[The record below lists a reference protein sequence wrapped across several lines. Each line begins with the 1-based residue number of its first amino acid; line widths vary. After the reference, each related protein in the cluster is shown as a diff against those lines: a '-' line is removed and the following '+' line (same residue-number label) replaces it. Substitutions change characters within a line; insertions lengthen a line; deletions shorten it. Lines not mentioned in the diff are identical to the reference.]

1 MNLSTYLLDNSA
13 FKGSTNYGQVV
24 EDMYTRLTGAAIPMD
39 LYNVLVG
46 RMMDG
51 NWGVDKLAI
60 KMLKATGLWAFEDGT
75 YGKPPAFQF
84 QATATQPAVTTD
96 FTVSTA
102 AHHASAQAKVEGAK
116 LFTEQLDTPAENTA
130 LTTAQGAASAT
141 TWLAGV
147 TDTAPATAESAAA
160 GVAGATDASV
170 GATGE
175 TYMLTKD
182 QDIIPGTA
190 GNDTVNGLIDLV
202 AGTAVTEA
210 GTSTTFNGFDQIN
223 GAAGTNTF
231 KLAVSGS
238 NSKGDYDV
246 SLANIEKI
254 QVVEINNTSTGGNAI
269 TVDASTNA
277 DVTDL
282 KVTKSTSDIELTGSD
297 AQNITTAGT
306 AGDVTIEGGKNIVV
320 NDSTAAKDI
329 TVSNGTATGNAV
341 GTITVTDT
349 KQTTGKIVVDGGT
362 DVTVTAT
369 STVATGDIEVGLNQA
384 ASGAVKVV
392 QNLNDDGSALNNAA
406 QNIKVTGGSTV
417 DVTVNATSTATV
429 AGKNGALAVGTTTV
443 TGDSKTT
450 DVTVT
455 QNASVTTFTTPTVA
469 AVADQTVVT
478 FKAMTA
484 GQTAVVGSLTFT
496 ASKALNAEQVAAA
509 FANLTA
515 ADTQSATGPTAN
527 GIFSGSLAA
536 GYTSGAASGAT
547 VTFTAAATTGDTL
560 ALGGTA
566 APTKAF
572 TAGSAASGGATTSNT
587 VTLGDVVVDDHA
599 TTAAIKTITLNGFD
613 DATLGGGGSLD
624 ALTTLNLTNSA
635 GDTVLT
641 STSKTLAATLNKV
654 SAGDLDLATNA
665 AVETLTLTTTG
676 VASNID
682 LVADALKSLTI
693 DAGVGLTLQTG
704 ANYDDVLETVV
715 VKGAGAV
722 NLGNISAAG
731 VGAGKLK
738 SFSAADNT
746 GGVTVSVSA
755 KTADVHSTF
764 TKYVLSQ
771 GNDNVTL
778 VDATVNKA
786 IELGAGDDTIT
797 LAAGTTALAANID
810 GGTGSNTLV
819 MDSADAA
826 GASAGT
832 TFEAKI
838 SGFDKLSL
846 NAVATTAQ
854 DAVDLDNLDDIK
866 YVISAGAADTKAD
879 ADVTITV
886 TTQLAV
892 AGTDKASIT
901 INGETVTTAG
911 LAQGGSAAADAQTIG
926 AALATLIGALG
937 GGALYTAASALGV
950 LSVTSKIDG
959 MPLIIGPVTVAGT
972 ATDVTSANSVES
984 SELTL
989 DNMLDG
995 GTLELTAAAAGTV
1008 VNMKDASGD
1017 ADAFN
1022 IVTKVAAAD
1031 VIHGTVTVAG
1041 VETINIT
1048 ASDTNVDED
1057 ADGVEYETGDRD
1069 GSTLYL
1075 TADAATTVNVTGN
1088 ADLDLTLAGSD
1099 VVELVDAST
1108 LEGSLTFTA
1117 SLADLVVKGG
1127 TGADDLTANADD
1139 VALYGGAG
1147 NDTLTVDGG
1156 LRVNLYGGEGADTFV
1171 ISAGASSTLDAYTV
1185 INGVDS
1191 GDVIELTGA
1200 TKFSASKIALSL
1212 GADETLLNYA
1222 NQAIKTLAEG
1232 EMGWFQRGGNTYIV
1246 QDVTS
1251 SGTNS
1256 DAFTA
1261 GEDMIVMIVGLV
1273 DLGTGASFN
1282 TSNILEIA

>member
-1 MNLSTYLLDNSA
+1 MAAVDFHNRVEQLFIAYLGRPANSTELELYSNEYNSIVEWNAANPTQPKTFYNMNLSTYLLDNSA

-24 EDMYTRLTGAAIPMD
+24 QDMYTRLTGAAIPMD

-102 AHHASAQAKVEGAK
+102 AHHANAQAKVEGA
-116 LFTEQLDTPAENTA
+116 LLYTAQLDTPAENTA

-160 GVAGATDASV
+160 GVTGATDASV
-170 GATGE
+170 GASGE
-175 TYMLTKD
+175 NYMLTKD

-190 GNDTVNGLIDLV
+190 GNDTVNGLINV
-202 AGTAVTEA
+202 SGAAVIQDN
-210 GTSTTFNGFDQIN
+210 TTFNGFDTIN
-223 GAAGTNTF
+223 GAAGVNTF
-231 KLAVSGS
+231 KLAVSGTS
-238 NSKGDYDV
+238 TADVDV
-246 SLANIEKI
+246 SLANVEKI
-254 QVVEINNTSTGGNAI
+254 QIVEINNTVTSAANAVV
-269 TVDASTNA
+269 VDASTNA

-306 AGDVTIEGGKNIVV
+306 AGAVTIEGGKNIVV
-320 NDSTAAKDI
+320 NDSTAAKNI
-329 TVSNGTATGNAV
+329 TVSNGTATDNAV

-392 QNLNDDGSALNNAA
+392 QNLNDDGTGLNNAA
-406 QNIKVTGGSTV
+406 KNIKVKGGSTV

-429 AGKNGALAVGTTTV
+429 AGKNGALVVGTTTV

-484 GQTAVVGSLTFT
+484 GQTATVNGLTFT
-496 ASKALNAEQVAAA
+496 ASKALTAEQAAAA
-509 FANLTA
+509 FANLGT
-515 ADTQSATGPTAN
+515 ADTQDKGGPTAN
-527 GIFSGSLAA
+527 GIYSGASNTAA
-536 GYTSGAASGAT
+536 YTSGAASGAT
-547 VTFTAAATTGDTL
+547 VTFTAAAGTGNTL

-566 APTKAF
+566 APTKVH
-572 TAGSAASGGATTSNT
+572 TAGSTASGGVATTNT

-613 DATLGGGGSLD
+613 DATLGGTNSLD
-624 ALTTLNLTNSA
+624 ALTTLNLSNTVGA
-635 GDTVLT
+635 GSDTALKST
-641 STSKTLAATLNKV
+641 STTLAVTLNDF
-654 SAGDLDLATNA
+654 AGGDLDLATNA

-676 VASNID
+676 VASSVD
-682 LVADALKSLTI
+682 LKADALKSLTI
-693 DAGVGLTLQTG
+693 DAGVGLTLQAG
-704 ANYDDVLETVV
+704 ASYDDVLETVV

-722 NLGNISAAG
+722 NLGNISVAG
-731 VGAGKLK
+731 AGAGKIK

-786 IELGAGDDTIT
+786 IELGAGDDTII
-797 LAAGTTALAANID
+797 LAAGTTSLAANID

-819 MDSADAA
+819 MAAADANSTT
-826 GASAGT
+826 GASSSTA
-832 TFEAKI
+832 FEAKI

-846 NAVATTAQ
+846 GQVATGTQ
-854 DAVDLDNLDDIK
+854 VTVDLANMDDIK
-866 YVISAGAADTKAD
+866 YVISAGTADKFQVGTITFAGTETTGGNDVLTTTITDAGGTSSFTTTVTEAKDATDTSTAVSAVTKTSSTATYTLGEAAGV
-879 ADVTITV
+879 VTITSNTDYLPFTAATV
-886 TTQLAV
+886 LTT
-892 AGTDKASIT
+892 G
-901 INGETVTTAG
+901 TAG
-911 LAQGGSAAADAQTIG
+911 EITWGDLAI
-926 AALATLIGALG
+926 
-937 GGALYTAASALGV
+937 
-950 LSVTSKIDG
+950 TSYG
-959 MPLIIGPVTVAGT
+959 
-972 ATDVTSANSVES
+972 N
-984 SELTL
+984 LTL

-995 GTLELTAAAAGTV
+995 GTLELAGAGTGAV
-1008 VNMKDASGD
+1008 VNMKDATGT
-1017 ADAFN
+1017 ADVLN
-1022 IVTKVAAAD
+1022 IVTAELA
-1031 VIHGTVTVAG
+1031 
-1041 VETINIT
+1041 
-1048 ASDTNVDED
+1048 
-1057 ADGVEYETGDRD
+1057 
-1069 GSTLYL
+1069 
-1075 TADAATTVNVTGN
+1075 TVNVGT
-1088 ADLDLTLAGSD
+1088 
-1099 VVELVDAST
+1099 VVA
-1108 LEGSLTFTA
+1108 
-1117 SLADLVVKGG
+1117 
-1127 TGADDLTANADD
+1127 
-1139 VALYGGAG
+1139 
-1147 NDTLTVDGG
+1147 
-1156 LRVNLYGGEGADTFV
+1156 
-1171 ISAGASSTLDAYTV
+1171 
-1185 INGVDS
+1185 NGVKPS
-1191 GDVIELTGA
+1191 TSPPPTPTSMPTTMVL
-1200 TKFSASKIALSL
+1200 
-1212 GADETLLNYA
+1212 
-1222 NQAIKTLAEG
+1222 
-1232 EMGWFQRGGNTYIV
+1232 M
-1246 QDVTS
+1246 TS
-1251 SGTNS
+1251 SPQ
-1256 DAFTA
+1256 
-1261 GEDMIVMIVGLV
+1261 
-1273 DLGTGASFN
+1273 
-1282 TSNILEIA
+1282 

>member
-1 MNLSTYLLDNSA
+1 
-13 FKGSTNYGQVV
+13 
-24 EDMYTRLTGAAIPMD
+24 
-39 LYNVLVG
+39 
-46 RMMDG
+46 
-51 NWGVDKLAI
+51 
-60 KMLKATGLWAFEDGT
+60 
-75 YGKPPAFQF
+75 
-84 QATATQPAVTTD
+84 
-96 FTVSTA
+96 
-102 AHHASAQAKVEGAK
+102 
-116 LFTEQLDTPAENTA
+116 
-130 LTTAQGAASAT
+130 
-141 TWLAGV
+141 
-147 TDTAPATAESAAA
+147 
-160 GVAGATDASV
+160 
-170 GATGE
+170 
-175 TYMLTKD
+175 MLTKD
-182 QDIIPGTA
+182 QNIVPGTA

-202 AGTAVTEA
+202 AGTAATEA

-231 KLAVSGS
+231 KLAVSGD
-238 NSKGDYDV
+238 NSKANYDV

-254 QVVEINNTSTGGNAI
+254 QVVEINNTSTGGKAI

-282 KVTKSTSDIELTGSD
+282 KVTKSTSDIKLTGSD

-306 AGDVTIEGGKNIVV
+306 AGAVTIEGGKNIVV
-320 NDSTAAKDI
+320 NDSTAANDI
-329 TVSNGTATGNAV
+329 TVSTAGATGNAV

-392 QNLNDDGSALNNAA
+392 QNLNDDGTGLDNSAK
-406 QNIKVTGGSTV
+406 NIKVEGGSTV

-484 GQTAVVGSLTFT
+484 GQTATVNGLTFT
-496 ASKALNAEQVAAA
+496 ASKALTAEQAAAA
-509 FANLTA
+509 FANLGT
-515 ADTQSATGPTAN
+515 ADTQDKGGPTAN
-527 GIFSGSLAA
+527 GIYSGASNTAA
-536 GYTSGAASGAT
+536 FTSGAASGAT
-547 VTFTAAATTGDTL
+547 VTFTAASSVGDVI

-566 APTKAF
+566 APTKTSF
-572 TAGSAASGGATTSNT
+572 TAGSTASGGVATTNT
-587 VTLGDVVVDDHA
+587 VTLGDVVVDDDA
-599 TTAAIKTITLNGFD
+599 TAAIKTITLNGFK

-624 ALTTLNLTNSA
+624 ALATLNLTNSA
-635 GDTVLT
+635 GDTALT
-641 STSKTLAATLNKV
+641 STSKTLAVTLNDIDG
-654 SAGDLDLATNA
+654 GDLDLGAN
-665 AVETLTLTTTG
+665 VETLTLTTTG
-676 VASNID
+676 AASDID
-682 LVADALKSLTI
+682 LTATGVKSLTI
-693 DAGVGLTLQTG
+693 DAGVGLDLQ
-704 ANYDDVLETVV
+704 AASDYDNVLETVTI
-715 VKGAGAV
+715 KGAGAV
-722 NLGNISAAG
+722 DLGAAI
-731 VGAGKLK
+731 ASTALK

-778 VDATVNKA
+778 TDATVNKA

-819 MDSADAA
+819 MNSADAA
-826 GASAGT
+826 GASTGT

-838 SGFDKLSL
+838 SGFDKLGL
-846 NAVATTAQ
+846 NAVATGAQ
-854 DAVDLDNLDDIK
+854 DAVNLDNLDDIK
-866 YVISAGAADTKAD
+866 YVISAGAIDTKAK

-886 TTQLAV
+886 TTQLHAT
-892 AGTDKASIT
+892 TDTASIT
-901 INGETVTTAG
+901 LNGVTVTTAALTAG
-911 LAQGGSAAADAQTIG
+911 VDADADAQVI
-926 AALATLIGALG
+926 ALALKTKIDATPALT
-937 GGALYTAASALGV
+937 ALYTTAAAAGV
-950 LSVTSKIDG
+950 LTITSKVDG
-959 MPLIIGPVTVAGT
+959 MPLIIGAISVTGTGVA
-972 ATDVTSANSVES
+972 TSANSVES

-995 GTLELTAAAAGTV
+995 GTLELTGDGASTV
-1008 VNMKDASGD
+1008 VNMKDATGD
-1017 ADAFN
+1017 ADSFN

-1048 ASDTNVDED
+1048 ASDTVPVTAGAASIDD
-1057 ADGVEYETGDRD
+1057 
-1069 GSTLYL
+1069 STLYL
-1075 TADAATTVNVTGN
+1075 TADAAKTVNVTGN
-1088 ADLDLTLAGSD
+1088 ANLSLTLAGSD

-1108 LEGSLTFTA
+1108 ASGALTFTA

-1127 TGADDLTANADD
+1127 TAADDLTANADD

-1156 LRVNLYGGEGADTFV
+1156 LRVNLYGGAGADKFV
-1171 ISAGASSTLDAYTV
+1171 ISAGASTTLDAYTV

-1191 GDVIELTGA
+1191 GDVIELAGA
-1200 TKFSASKIALSL
+1200 NKFSASKIALSL

-1246 QDVTS
+1246 QDVVS